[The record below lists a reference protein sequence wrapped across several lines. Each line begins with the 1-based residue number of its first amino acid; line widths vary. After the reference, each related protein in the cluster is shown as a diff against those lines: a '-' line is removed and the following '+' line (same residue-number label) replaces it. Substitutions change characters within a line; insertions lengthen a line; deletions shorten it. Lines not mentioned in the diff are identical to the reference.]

1 VLPHTPSMASVF
13 KAPKAPAAQQEDPA
27 IKAMRDREQARA
39 EGDRTN
45 AIQDNL
51 RLETRLRNR
60 RFGLR
65 SLLGPLG
72 GTRARSLLGSS

>member
-1 VLPHTPSMASVF
+1 MSKLF
-13 KAPKAPAAQQEDPA
+13 KTPAAPQAAQEDPA

>member
-1 VLPHTPSMASVF
+1 MSILKTPKVQ
-13 KAPKAPAAQQEDPA
+13 PAAQEDPA

>member
-1 VLPHTPSMASVF
+1 MASAF

-27 IKAMRDREQARA
+27 IKRLRDQEQARA
-39 EGDRTN
+39 EDARTN
-45 AIQDNL
+45 SIQGNL

-72 GTRARSLLGSS
+72 GARSGVRSLLGSS